1 MMLHQVFVSPFRSP
15 TLSLCIER
23 LADDDA
29 ILLLQEAVY
38 ALQHPIMEQLQLL
51 PQPVYIL
58 RADAL
63 ARGLH
68 SLSHEHLYISDAQW
82 VALTLTF
89 ENIVSW

>member
-1 MMLHQVFVSPFRSP
+1 MVLHQIFASPFSSP
-15 TLSLCIER
+15 AVSLCIEG
-23 LADDDA
+23 LAADDA

-38 ALQHPIMEQLQLL
+38 ALQHPIMQQLQLL

-68 SLSHEHLYISDAQW
+68 SVSHDDLYISDAQW
-82 VALTLTF
+82 LALTLTF